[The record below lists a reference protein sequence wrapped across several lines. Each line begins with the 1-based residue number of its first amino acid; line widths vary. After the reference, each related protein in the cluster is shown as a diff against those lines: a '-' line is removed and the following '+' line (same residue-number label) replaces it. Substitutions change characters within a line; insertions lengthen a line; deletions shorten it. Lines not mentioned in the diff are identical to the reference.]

1 MSRETVSHINQADP
15 EPGIQV
21 GSARLH
27 LSGDGCNHRDS
38 NVCPACADLT
48 DAEVAALR
56 EYFARLSCPDCLRH
70 VQNAEAAPGWRWR
83 CPECRTDWLAVDDGP
98 LDIKW
103 VRDV

>member
-1 MSRETVSHINQADP
+1 MSHINQADP
-15 EPGIQV
+15 EPGLQV

-27 LSGDGCNHRDS
+27 LSSDGCNHRDS

>member
-1 MSRETVSHINQADP
+1 MSHINQADP
-15 EPGIQV
+15 EPGLQV
-21 GSARLH
+21 GSARVH
-27 LSGDGCNHRDS
+27 LSSDGCNHRDS
-38 NVCPACADLT
+38 NVCPACAELT
-48 DAEVAALR
+48 EDEVAALR